1 MKLTGQLVRAADVG
15 PGQRDEMFTLMASYY
30 EGVERATFD
39 ADLDEKEWVIQ
50 ITDDETGRLKGFSTQ
65 MLLAAEVSGSTV
77 RALFS
82 GDTIIESDARAERSL
97 FQISGWFVRSLMEAY
112 PGTEL
117 YWFLISKGYKTYR
130 FLPLFFHEFY
140 PRYDAPTPARFAAI
154 LDTLA
159 VSKFPTAYDRALGI
173 VKAGS
178 SSCRLRP
185 GVADITPDRL
195 RDRHVRFFAG
205 RNPRHAWG
213 DELCC
218 IAPLTP
224 TNFTRAAYRAMG
236 PQPCVQVTLS

>member
-1 MKLTGQLVRAADVG
+1 MKLTGQLVRAVEVG
-15 PGQRDEMFTLMASYY
+15 PDQRDEMFTLMESYY

-50 ITDDETGRLKGFSTQ
+50 ISDDETGRLKGFSTQ
-65 MLLAAEVSGSTV
+65 MLLEAKVAGHTV

-97 FQISGWFVRSLMEAY
+97 FQVSGWFVRSLMDAW
-112 PGTEL
+112 PCAEL

-130 FLPLFFHEFY
+130 FLPVFFHEFY
-140 PRYDAPTPARFAAI
+140 PRYDAPTPTRLAAVI
-154 LDTLA
+154 DALA
-159 VSKFPTAYDRALGI
+159 GSKYPASYDRALGI
-173 VKAGS
+173 VKSGT

-185 GVADITPDRL
+185 DTADITPDRL
-195 RDRHVRFFAG
+195 RDPHVRYFAA
-205 RNPRHAWG
+205 RNPQHARG

-224 TNFTRAAYRAMG
+224 ANLTRAAYRAMG
-236 PQPCVQVTLS
+236 PEPSAQVTLS